1 MNFMK
6 TSEKSMGETT
16 KVSRA
21 WFQLTRF
28 VDKGYAV
35 AVSKLGRRFHVRAV
49 RLEQIVEAESATIAE
64 AISEA
69 FEKVGKKTDE

>member
-1 MNFMK
+1 
-6 TSEKSMGETT
+6 MGETT

-21 WFQLTRF
+21 WFHLTRF

-49 RLEQIVEAESATIAE
+49 RAEQIVEAESATMAE
-64 AISEA
+64 ALSDA
-69 FEKVGKKTDE
+69 FDKVGKKTEE